1 MNKYSE
7 ITFPKEIIYIMINK
21 ENIKKVVLAYSGG
34 LDTSI
39 IIPWLKENYNNCEVI
54 AVSGNVG
61 QADELEGL
69 EEKALKTGAS
79 KLYVEDL
86 TDEFVDDFIVPTLKA
101 GAIYEEYLLGTSFAR
116 PVIAKRIAEIAIA
129 EGADAICHGCTGKGN
144 DQVRFELTLKHFVPD
159 MPIIAPWREWD
170 IKSREEEIEYAEA
183 HNVPLKIN
191 RETNY
196 SKDKNLWHLSH
207 EGLDLED
214 VGNEPLYEHKGFL
227 EMGVSPIDAPDAPTY
242 ITLDFEQGAPVA
254 LNDKKMSAKE
264 IILALNELGGA
275 NGIGLLDIVENRLVG
290 MKCRG
295 VYETPGGTILY
306 KAHEY
311 LETLCLDKYTAHKKA
326 ELAITFADLVYNGQW
341 YTPLREALSA
351 FVDKTQEKVTGKVRL
366 KLYKGNIIKAG
377 AWSDYSLYSEEIA
390 TFGESDFNQ
399 ADAGGF
405 INLFGL
411 PIKVQAM
418 VDKQNANK

>member
-1 MNKYSE
+1 MEK
-7 ITFPKEIIYIMINK
+7 KD
-21 ENIKKVVLAYSGG
+21 IKKVVLAYSGG

-61 QADELEGL
+61 QSDELDGL
-69 EEKALKTGAS
+69 EEKAIKTGAS
-79 KLYVEDL
+79 KIYIEDL
-86 TDEFVDDFIVPTLKA
+86 TDEFVDDYVIPTVMA
-101 GAIYEEYLLGTSFAR
+101 GAKYEAYMLGTSFAR
-116 PVIAKRIAEIAIA
+116 PVIAKRIVEIAKA

-144 DQVRFELTLKHFVPD
+144 DQVRFELTIKAFAPD
-159 MPIIAPWREWD
+159 MPIIAPWREWS

-214 VGNEPLYEHKGFL
+214 AGNEPLYEKEGFL
-227 EMGVSPIDAPDAPTY
+227 EMGVSPLKAPDVPTY
-242 ITLDFEQGAPVA
+242 ITLEFEKGRPVA
-254 LNDKKMSAKE
+254 YNGERMSAKD
-264 IILALNELGGA
+264 IILNLNKVGGE

-295 VYETPGGTILY
+295 VYETPGGEILY
-306 KAHEY
+306 AAHNY
-311 LETLCLDKYTAHKKA
+311 LETLCLDKYTAHKKE
-326 ELAITFADLVYNGQW
+326 ELAVTFADLVYNGQW
-341 YTPLREALSA
+341 FTPLREALSA
-351 FVDKTQEKVTGKVRL
+351 FVDKTQENVTGKVKL

-390 TFGESDFNQ
+390 TFGEDHVYDQ
-399 ADAGGF
+399 ADATGF

-411 PIKVQAM
+411 PIKVQAQ
-418 VDKQNANK
+418 VNEKNKNNH

>member
-1 MNKYSE
+1 MLDK
-7 ITFPKEIIYIMINK
+7 TK
-21 ENIKKVVLAYSGG
+21 IKKVVLAYSGG

-79 KLYVEDL
+79 KLYIEDL
-86 TDEFVDDFIVPTLKA
+86 TEEFVDEFIIPTVKA
-101 GAIYEEYLLGTSFAR
+101 GALYEDYMLGTSFAR
-116 PVIAKRIAEIAIA
+116 PIIAKRIVEIAKA

-144 DQVRFELTLKHFVPD
+144 DQVRFELTIKAFAPD
-159 MPIIAPWREWD
+159 MPIIAPWREWT

-214 VGNEPLYEHKGFL
+214 AGNEPLYEKEGFL
-227 EMGVSPIDAPDAPTY
+227 EMGVSPIKAPDDPTY
-242 ITLDFEQGAPVA
+242 ITLDFEKGVPVA
-254 LNDKKMSAKE
+254 LDGNKMSAKE
-264 IILALNELGGA
+264 IILKLNELGGA

-295 VYETPGGTILY
+295 VYETPGGAILY
-306 KAHEY
+306 AAHNY
-311 LETLCLDKYTAHKKA
+311 LETITLDKMTMHEKQK
-326 ELAITFADLVYNGQW
+326 LSITFAELVYNGQW

-351 FVDKTQEKVTGKVRL
+351 FVDSTQQTVTGKVKL

-377 AWSDYSLYSEEIA
+377 VWSDYSLYSEELA
-390 TFGESDFNQ
+390 TFDEDNVYNQ
-399 ADAGGF
+399 ADSAGF
-405 INLFGL
+405 INLYGL
-411 PIKVQAM
+411 PITVRARLNEKLA
-418 VDKQNANK
+418 KESK

>member
-1 MNKYSE
+1 
-7 ITFPKEIIYIMINK
+7 MINK

-86 TDEFVDDFIVPTLKA
+86 TEEFVDDFIVPTMKA

-116 PVIAKRIAEIAIA
+116 PVIAKRLAEIAIA

-170 IKSREEEIEYAEA
+170 IKSRDEEIEYAEA

-214 VGNEPLYEHKGFL
+214 VGNEPLYEKKGFL
-227 EMGVSPIDAPDAPTY
+227 EMGVSPIDAPDVPTY

-264 IILALNELGGA
+264 IILSLNELGGA

-311 LETLCLDKYTAHKKA
+311 LETLCLDKMTAHKKA

-366 KLYKGNIIKAG
+366 KLYKGSIIKAG

-390 TFGESDFNQ
+390 TFGESDYNQ
-399 ADAGGF
+399 KDSEGF

-418 VDKQNANK
+418 VDKKNANK